1 MVLNAKVVFPVSKN
15 TSQAFFGLSVTDV
28 ADQYTS
34 INTLLKGC
42 PAGRVGPDRVEGS
55 TRLDS
60 SEIDGNLQPFR
71 PPTFLSAQT
80 ARASVQD
87 ISVVSTVF
95 SHTSPVSSS
104 RTAASSKRL
113 KTVNREALG
122 NFLPQFCSEECAV
135 GLESGAEPAWPL
147 LATMVIPTRT
157 RSPSLSMQL

>member
-34 INTLLKGC
+34 INTLVKGC

-55 TRLDS
+55 TKLAS

-95 SHTSPVSSS
+95 SQDRKSTRLNSSHS
-104 RTAASSKRL
+104 QISYAVFCL
-113 KTVNREALG
+113 KKKT
-122 NFLPQFCSEECAV
+122 
-135 GLESGAEPAWPL
+135 
-147 LATMVIPTRT
+147 
-157 RSPSLSMQL
+157 